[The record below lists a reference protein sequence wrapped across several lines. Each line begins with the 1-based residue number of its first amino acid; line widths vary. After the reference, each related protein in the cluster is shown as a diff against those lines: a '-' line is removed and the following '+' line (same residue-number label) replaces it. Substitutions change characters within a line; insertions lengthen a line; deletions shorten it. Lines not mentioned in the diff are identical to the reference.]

1 MIFKYSGINAN
12 GKKVKSKIEAS
23 SIEEAKQRLK
33 SQKIIYKSIKED
45 FSLFN
50 FSKFKIKT
58 SLKADVLGNLSRD
71 LSIYLKAGI
80 SLVNAINLLKN
91 QYKNKKISLMLSSIQ
106 TSLDEGKNFYQ
117 ALENQSVVSLPSF
130 YKQSIKVSED
140 SGIMDKVLKEL
151 STFLKEQSRI
161 NKQIQG
167 AFAYPMFI
175 FIVSVFLVG
184 FMMAYVVPKITSIFS
199 ELKQELPTITK
210 IVISASDYISTNWIF
225 ILIIL
230 VILSFLFIMML
241 KFNKKFKYM
250 FDYFLLKIPF
260 FGKIL
265 KNSELGRFSY
275 ICSILLKSGVPFVQ
289 TVKLGSNILKNSVIS
304 KVFEDA
310 SNKVVEGAKLSNALN
325 PNVKKLDYSFIQA
338 IALGEETSEVSSIL
352 ENLSE
357 LYFEENKDKISI
369 FLSLLEP
376 FLMLVV
382 GGVIGLIVASMLLP
396 IFSINIG

>member
-225 ILIIL
+225 ILIVL